1 MSQNDTNITP
11 LVWKYRPNVHS
22 VSRQY
27 PTKLLIKMC
36 VFTHIES
43 LKFPTIP
50 GLSPGVGE
58 RKQGLL
64 ALQMMPCTQG
74 RVPADGMALL
84 GK

>member
-1 MSQNDTNITP
+1 MHNIP
-11 LVWKYRPNVHS
+11 REENL
-22 VSRQY
+22 
-27 PTKLLIKMC
+27 
-36 VFTHIES
+36 THIES

-50 GLSPGVGE
+50 GLSPGVGL

-74 RVPADGMALL
+74 NVPAEGMALL